1 MVRLTVDVS
10 AAMAVGD
17 VPAPNGKL
25 MVVFSSLKPLLRND
39 IQWITNCTL
48 DKLHPE
54 VRQN

>member
-17 VPAPNGKL
+17 VPAPSGKL
-25 MVVFSSLKPLLRND
+25 MVMFSSLKPRLRNN

-48 DKLHPE
+48 DQLHNE

>member
-17 VPAPNGKL
+17 VPAPRGKL
-25 MVVFSSLKPLLRND
+25 MVMFSSLKPRLRNN

-48 DKLHPE
+48 NQLHTE